1 MHVDELAH
9 AVSVVFCRS
18 ALSDFDLTP
27 GSMHVE
33 EDEQV
38 GRSIALILAVET
50 FELAWSGRDRLAHLA
65 DEVCRTLV
73 ATDHP
78 GLWIGLFSI
87 EDEHDLHEGHI
98 AAVDLR
104 NAPQALA

>member
-33 EDEQV
+33 EDEQI

-50 FELAWSGRDRLAHLA
+50 FELAWSGRDRLAHLT
-65 DEVCRTLV
+65 DELCRTLV
-73 ATDHP
+73 ETDHRAHR
-78 GLWIGLFSI
+78 IG
-87 EDEHDLHEGHI
+87 
-98 AAVDLR
+98 VDLR
-104 NAPQALA
+104 NAPHVLAPWFQVIFG

>member
-33 EDEQV
+33 EDEQI

-50 FELAWSGRDRLAHLA
+50 FELAWSGRDRPGHPTH
-65 DEVCRTLV
+65 DVGPTLRR
-73 ATDHP
+73 TDHP
-78 GLWIGLFSI
+78 RPGSWPFR
-87 EDEHDLHEGHI
+87 
-98 AAVDLR
+98 LR
-104 NAPQALA
+104 GRARPHAGGTSGAGRP